1 MEISTALG
9 LLVGFGSMLV
19 AHIWENGWDV
29 MAVLSLL
36 NPSAALIVLGGTLGC
51 ALLGFPMHELKN
63 LPTCMGMS
71 FKKNGFEET
80 DIVNKLVRFAEKAR
94 REGLLSLESEV
105 QAAGDPFLQKGIQL
119 VADGLD
125 QDTIK
130 EMLET
135 ELDFLASRHAVPAAI
150 LDGLGGFAP
159 TMGIIGTVMGLI
171 SLLGNLGG
179 SIEQM
184 GAGIAVAF
192 TATLYGVWTANL
204 LWLPMAQKLKRRSE
218 EEMHVREIMI
228 AGIIAIQA
236 GDNPQIVEE
245 KLKSYLSPSHR
256 KHIGKDKH

>member
-1 MEISTALG
+1 MEITTALG
-9 LLVGFGSMLV
+9 LLVGFGSMII
-19 AHIWENGWDV
+19 AHIWENGWNFW
-29 MAVLSLL
+29 AVLSLL

-63 LPTCMGMS
+63 LPKAMGMS

-80 DIVNKLVRFAEKAR
+80 ELVNKLVKFAEKAR

-125 QDTIK
+125 QDTIR

-135 ELDFLASRHAVPAAI
+135 EIDFLAARHAVPAAI

-218 EEMHVREIMI
+218 EEVHVREIMI
-228 AGIIAIQA
+228 AGIISIQA

-245 KLKSYLSPSHR
+245 KLKSFLSPSHR
-256 KHIGKDKH
+256 THVGGKKQ